1 MVCCYDCKQYA
12 VGAEKAS
19 DSNVWACPP
28 GENRFDRFETGLT
41 HPVFLDDWRIKESA
55 GREQSLPPF
64 PIFLGRSKET
74 LLVG

>member
-1 MVCCYDCKQYA
+1 MIVNNMLWVRKKPPILTFEHA
-12 VGAEKAS
+12 
-19 DSNVWACPP
+19 PP

-64 PIFLGRSKET
+64 PIFLRRSKET

>member
-1 MVCCYDCKQYA
+1 MVNNMLWVRKKPA
-12 VGAEKAS
+12 ILTFEHAPRGKPVWPVRNWT
-19 DSNVWACPP
+19 DSSS
-28 GENRFDRFETGLT
+28 
-41 HPVFLDDWRIKESA
+41 FLDDWRIKESA